1 MAEVI
6 TFKRESTNK
15 EAQRIYR
22 EELKRMGGCEVVP
35 MERKHLKKY
44 KKECTAKA
52 VKHLR

>member
-6 TFKRESTNK
+6 KFKSAGTNK
-15 EAQRIYR
+15 EARRIYR
-22 EELKRMGGCEVVP
+22 EELKRRGGCEVVP

-52 VKHLR
+52 VKYLR